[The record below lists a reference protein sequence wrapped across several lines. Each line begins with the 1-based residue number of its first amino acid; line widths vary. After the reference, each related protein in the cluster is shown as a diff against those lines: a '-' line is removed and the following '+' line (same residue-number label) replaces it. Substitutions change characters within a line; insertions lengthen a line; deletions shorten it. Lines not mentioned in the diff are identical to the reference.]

1 MTVRDR
7 QRGKKRKLSK
17 SKTYGFNPWLDQIDS
32 INALMYRNPGVKES
46 VVLRKLVDE
55 ALETRR
61 RKENNEL
68 RQEVFLQDL
77 GQGIDDIKET
87 MEVIKEV
94 ILTLIDRIEG
104 KGQK

>member
-7 QRGKKRKLSK
+7 RKGKRKLSK

-32 INALMYRNPGVKES
+32 IEALMYRNPGVKES
-46 VVLRKLVDE
+46 VILRKLIDE

-61 RKENNEL
+61 LKENNEL

-94 ILTLIDRIEG
+94 ILNLIDRIEG
-104 KGQK
+104 KK

>member
-1 MTVRDR
+1 M
-7 QRGKKRKLSK
+7 
-17 SKTYGFNPWLDQIDS
+17 
-32 INALMYRNPGVKES
+32 KES

-61 RKENNEL
+61 LKENNEL

-104 KGQK
+104 KAQK

>member
-1 MTVRDR
+1 
-7 QRGKKRKLSK
+7 LSK

-55 ALETRR
+55 ALEVRR
-61 RKENNEL
+61 LKENNEL

-104 KGQK
+104 KAQK

>member
-7 QRGKKRKLSK
+7 KRGKRKLSK

-32 INALMYRNPGVKES
+32 IDALMYRNPGVKES
-46 VVLRKLVDE
+46 VILRKLVDE
-55 ALETRR
+55 ALAARQQ
-61 RKENNEL
+61 KEKTEL

-87 MEVIKEV
+87 LEAIKDVIV
-94 ILTLIDRIEG
+94 TLIKRLDV
-104 KGQK
+104 KTQK